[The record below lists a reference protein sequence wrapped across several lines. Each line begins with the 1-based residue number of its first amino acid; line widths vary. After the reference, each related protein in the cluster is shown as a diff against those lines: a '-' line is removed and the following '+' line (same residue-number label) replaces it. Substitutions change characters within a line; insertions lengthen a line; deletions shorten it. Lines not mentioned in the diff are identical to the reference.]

1 MESPAYTVIYSII
14 FRTNFVIESKLH
26 LKTQF
31 QPLKC
36 QYHLFLNVGMT
47 KRPSFPAKL
56 DTSHISHDEPKHPKF
71 SYVPKPAPK
80 PLDLET
86 VVSPVVALTK
96 STDTNKPP
104 SGSNNSQSSFIK
116 NKAINSTSENKRNP
130 LVGRNVPIGADW
142 SVAHRAR
149 LVEALQSRDEIH
161 PLVVNAMLKVERHR
175 FIDSALQAQAYQD
188 TSLPI
193 GQGQTIS
200 KPSVVARMITLM
212 IEECDFPLSRVLEIG
227 TGCGYQAAVLSCV
240 AKEVYTIE
248 RLKQLY
254 DKAILNVRPL
264 LIPNLHMLFG
274 DGMKGFPK
282 GAPYSAIIS
291 AAGGLEIMNTWVEQL
306 AVGGCIV
313 APTATHGHSG
323 DPKVQSL
330 MVLKKTPTEI
340 VTKIYEAVHFVPL
353 KSGVA

>member
-1 MESPAYTVIYSII
+1 
-14 FRTNFVIESKLH
+14 
-26 LKTQF
+26 
-31 QPLKC
+31 
-36 QYHLFLNVGMT
+36 MT

-56 DTSHISHDEPKHPKF
+56 DTSHISHDEPKHPKS
-71 SYVPKPAPK
+71 SYVPKPSPK

-86 VVSPVVALTK
+86 VVSPLLAISK
-96 STDTNKPP
+96 STDPNKSAAIASLAKFDPLNNNP
-104 SGSNNSQSSFIK
+104 SNPSFE
-116 NKAINSTSENKRNP
+116 TKRHP

-161 PLVVNAMLKVERHR
+161 PMVVSAMLKIERHR

-227 TGCGYQAAVLSCV
+227 TGCGYQASVLSCV

-254 DKAILNVRPL
+254 DKAIVNVRPL

-291 AAGGLEIMNTWVEQL
+291 AAGGLEIMSAWVDQL

-313 APTATHGHSG
+313 APTATQGHSG

-330 MVLKKTPTEI
+330 MVLKKTPNKI
-340 VTKIYEAVHFVPL
+340 VTKTFEAVHFVPL